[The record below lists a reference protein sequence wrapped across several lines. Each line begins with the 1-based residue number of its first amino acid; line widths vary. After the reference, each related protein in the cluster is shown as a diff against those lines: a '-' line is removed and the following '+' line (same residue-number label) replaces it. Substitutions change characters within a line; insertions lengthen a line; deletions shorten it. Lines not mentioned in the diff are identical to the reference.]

1 MATQVGARD
10 MGRLSDVFLEE
21 ISRMPGGDKIMA
33 CQQCGTC
40 SGSCPTA
47 YAMDYT
53 PRQIIGWL
61 RAGELEKVLNSN
73 TMWMCASCY
82 SCTVRCPAG
91 IKVTDAMYELKR
103 LAIKYGFT
111 PRGVTGNTLA
121 TVFQKNVDKYGR
133 SPEMELLARYYLST
147 NPFGMLKMAGL
158 GLKLFRN
165 KRISLAPEKIRG
177 RDEIQKML
185 QYVREKGE
193 W

>member
-1 MATQVGARD
+1 MAVQEGTRD
-10 MGRLSDVFLEE
+10 LGRLSDIFLEE
-21 ISRMPGGDKIMA
+21 ISRIPGGEKIKA

-53 PRQIIGWL
+53 PRQIISWL

-103 LAIKYGFT
+103 LAIKYGFA

-121 TVFQKNVDKYGR
+121 TVFMKNVDKYGR

-158 GLKLFRN
+158 GLKLLKN
-165 KRISLAPEKIRG
+165 KRISLSPEKIRG

-185 QYVREKGE
+185 EYVRQKGE